1 MDYIVYSVGSAEIPL
16 LRVQRRLRRGPAI
29 ISTQKTCFLLST
41 LASLILVS
49 GFRLFSSDTRRRV
62 APPASSPWSSK
73 AARVGKPSL
82 PVLLLWLATSVSGW
96 AQGSPATIRVGAF
109 PNITHAQAMVGK
121 ANGWFDKAMGSQVKI
136 QWTSFNAGP
145 SAIEALFAGAI
156 DMTYVGPNPAINGYV
171 RSNGEALRVV
181 AGAAS
186 GGASLVVRND
196 SGIRKP
202 EDFHGKRVASPQFG
216 NTQDV
221 ALRNWLKKN
230 GMKTT
235 DKGGD
240 VQIVPMANPDQLTL
254 FLKKELDAAW
264 APEPWATRLIHEG
277 NGRLLVD
284 ERTLWPDGQFVI
296 GLLVV
301 NTKFL
306 KAHPDLVKNWIRAH
320 VDLTDWINGH
330 QPEAKKLLNQQ
341 IQAETGKALPSVVLD
356 EAFSRMQ
363 VTFDPLHSALT
374 TAAQQAFDDGFLGRQ
389 MPDLSHLY
397 DLTLLNQ
404 VLAEKGRKAIP

>member
-1 MDYIVYSVGSAEIPL
+1 MWRPEAETYTPL
-16 LRVQRRLRRGPAI
+16 ACRIMIAGDRAAKRLML
-29 ISTQKTCFLLST
+29 CC
-41 LASLILVS
+41 LV
-49 GFRLFSSDTRRRV
+49 
-62 APPASSPWSSK
+62 
-73 AARVGKPSL
+73 
-82 PVLLLWLATSVSGW
+82 WLALSVSVC
-96 AQGSPATIRVGAF
+96 AQGEVTSIRVGAF

-121 ANGWFDKAMGSQVKI
+121 AGGWFDRAMGPTVKI

-156 DMTYVGPNPAINGYV
+156 DMTYVGPNPAINGFV

-196 SGIRKP
+196 AGINKP

-230 GMKTT
+230 GLKTN

-254 FLKKELDAAW
+254 FLKKDLDAAW

-284 ERTLWPDGQFVI
+284 ERSLWPNGQFVI

-306 KAHPDLVKNWIRAH
+306 KAHPDLVKSWIRAH
-320 VDLTDWINGH
+320 IELTDWINAH
-330 QPEAKKLLNQQ
+330 PPEAKKLLNEQ
-341 IQAETGKALPSVVLD
+341 IRRETNKALPADVLD
-356 EAFSRMQ
+356 EAFSRLQ
-363 VTFDPLHSALT
+363 VTYDPLHSALN
-374 TAAQQAFDDGFLGRQ
+374 TAAEQAFQDGFLGRQ
-389 MPDLSHLY
+389 MPDLSNLY

-404 VLAEKGRKAIP
+404 VLAEKKRKAIQ